1 MPSDHSWEM
10 GSKDPYSWPIVMDL
24 GFRTVIWTLFSSM
37 RPWKKKKEVG
47 GGGGVGGTKEM
58 EGGKGGKER
67 GKGEREGREVR
78 EGEKEGRERG

>member
-47 GGGGVGGTKEM
+47 GVGGTKEM

-67 GKGEREGREVR
+67 GKGEREGREGR
-78 EGEKEGRERG
+78 EGEKEGREGRERG